1 MSKTSAGN
9 ATSLKE
15 AELLS
20 VLMDHEK
27 DAIYFKDPQS
37 RFIRINRALATWYG
51 LKDPKQAE
59 GKSDADFFAP
69 EFAKLT
75 FDAEQEI
82 LRTGVPRIDI
92 EEKLVWPD
100 GRITWA
106 SATKVPLRDPAGKI
120 LGIFGLSRD
129 TSAQLEAQ
137 KEIRQADALYRSL
150 VDNLPQNFFRKDLE
164 GKVVFANRQYCA
176 TLGKTLKE
184 LLGKTDHD
192 LFPPELAR
200 KYREDDQRVLKTGV
214 VLDTVEAHQ
223 PPGKGI
229 IYVRV
234 VKSPVLDSDRRAMG
248 VQGIFWEVPASK

>member
-1 MSKTSAGN
+1 MSKTSAGG
-9 ATSLKE
+9 AVPLKD
-15 AELLS
+15 ADLLN
-20 VLMDHEK
+20 VLMDHES
-27 DAIYFKDPQS
+27 DAVYFKDTQS

-51 LKDPKQAE
+51 LKDPKDAV
-59 GKSDADFFAP
+59 GKSDSDFFAP
-69 EFAKLT
+69 EFAKIT
-75 FDAEQEI
+75 SDAEQEI
-82 LRTGVPRIDI
+82 MRTGVPRIDI

-106 SATKVPLRDPAGKI
+106 STTKVPLRDPAGKI

-129 TSAQLEAQ
+129 ISALLEAK

-150 VDNLPQNFFRKDLE
+150 VDNLPQNFFRKDME

-176 TLGKTLKE
+176 TLGKPLKE
-184 LLGKTDHD
+184 LLGKTDLD

-200 KYREDDQRVLKTGV
+200 KYREDDERVLKTGI

-223 PPGKGI
+223 PPGKGT

-234 VKSPVLDSDRRAMG
+234 VKSPVLDSDRRTMG
-248 VQGIFWEVPASK
+248 IQGIFWEVPASK